1 MASDKQIA
9 GSHYKDM
16 EIQPYEYCER
26 NKLTGLESNVVKYVS
41 RWRKKG
47 GRVDLEKAIHCLEL
61 LIELNF
67 GEETDADT
75 PIVESAVI
83 SRALWAAYNERE
95 RELVQDRAGDPEGG

>member
-67 GEETDADT
+67 EEEHVDTRNYESTPWNVPAYSGEFA
-75 PIVESAVI
+75 I
-83 SRALWAAYNERE
+83 LQNG
-95 RELVQDRAGDPEGG
+95 GDDSEGG